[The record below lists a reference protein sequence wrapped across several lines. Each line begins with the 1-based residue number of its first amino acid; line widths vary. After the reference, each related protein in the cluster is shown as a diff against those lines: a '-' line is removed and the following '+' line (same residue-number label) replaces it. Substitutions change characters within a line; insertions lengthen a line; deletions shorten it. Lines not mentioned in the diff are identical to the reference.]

1 MVHSDDRKAAV
12 KHQSPFTRFARYIR
26 HALGR
31 DHNPTRETKTHGSLD
46 DVGGFPNL
54 ANSSGCSQN
63 PRENG
68 AENRVVNRASSVG
81 NLIERHP
88 HPSPGRLPP
97 IPSRFRGSQI
107 FYICDG
113 PFASSMLSMH
123 SCYAC
128 SMV

>member
-1 MVHSDDRKAAV
+1 MVHSDERKAAV

-31 DHNPTRETKTHGSLD
+31 DHHPTRETKTHGSLD
-46 DVGGFPNL
+46 DVVRGFPNL
-54 ANSSGCSQN
+54 ANLSGCSQN

-68 AENRVVNRASSVG
+68 AENQVVNRASSVG

-97 IPSRFRGSQI
+97 IPSRFRAVR
-107 FYICDG
+107 FFDA
-113 PFASSMLSMH
+113 FDVFMLRLRYDLRH
-123 SCYAC
+123 LEEF
-128 SMV
+128 